1 MRFDILTIFPEMF
14 GAYVN
19 ESILKRAQEKKLI
32 FIKAHNIRAYTKDKH
47 RKVDER
53 PYGGGAGMV
62 MAFQPIADAVKKLKG
77 NPTSLRFAGRTR
89 KRVRSRVILFSTR
102 GSLFNNKEAKR
113 LAKYDQL
120 IFICGRYE
128 GVDERV
134 ADVIADEELSI
145 GDFVLTGGELPAMVV
160 IDSVARQIPGV
171 LGKAESLEEH
181 QGSYKTYTRP
191 ETISYKVESG
201 KLKGKT
207 KILRVPKV
215 LTEGNHKKIEE
226 WRMGR

>member
-1 MRFDILTIFPEMF
+1 MRSIVSMKFDILTIFPEMF

-32 FIKAHNIRAYTKDKH
+32 SIQAHNIRAYTKDKH

-62 MAFQPIADAVKKLKG
+62 MTFQPIADAVRKLKAK
-77 NPTSLRFAGRTR
+77 SSKLKART
-89 KRVRSRVILFSTR
+89 ILFSTR
-102 GSLFNNKEAKR
+102 GKIFNNKEAKR

-191 ETISYKVESG
+191 EIISYKVESG

-226 WRMGR
+226 WRKS